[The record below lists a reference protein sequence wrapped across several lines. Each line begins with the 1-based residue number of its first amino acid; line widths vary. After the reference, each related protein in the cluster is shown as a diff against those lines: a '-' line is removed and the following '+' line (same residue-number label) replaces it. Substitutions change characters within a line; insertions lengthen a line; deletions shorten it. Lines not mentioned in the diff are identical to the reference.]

1 VAGPPLEHIGAVPPQ
16 RFDNTS
22 GKLKAALSK
31 NTLLHRRDFE
41 KAGAGLTPRP
51 LRAYIAEQARRVDRC
66 HGELRRDLRRTLEQ
80 RRTMLAANAK
90 LLTSLSYKSV
100 LQRGYALIRNEVRIP
115 LHAAAQIKPGQDL
128 RIEFHD
134 GEIAAQASGPPP
146 PPKAA
151 KTREGGQGSLF

>member
-1 VAGPPLEHIGAVPPQ
+1 VALARP
-16 RFDNTS
+16 RFDNAS

-41 KAGAGLTPRP
+41 KAAAGLTPRP
-51 LRAYIAEQARRVDRC
+51 LRAHIAEQARRVDRRG
-66 HGELRRDLRRTLEQ
+66 GELRRDMRRVLEQ
-80 RRTMLAANAK
+80 RRTRLAANAK

-115 LHAAAQIKPGQDL
+115 LHAAAQVKPGQDL

-134 GEIAAQASGPPP
+134 GEIAAQANGPPSQ
-146 PPKAA
+146 PKGA
-151 KTREGGQGSLF
+151 KTRDGGQGSLF